1 MKKIIQ
7 IFLTIFIIICIFF
20 FNKIYF
26 TEEKK
31 IITKNETLNNTSN
44 EKIED
49 NVILNLKYE
58 VKLKDGKNYL
68 IKSKFSKLLNLN
80 GSEIIAMEI
89 VDAEIINK
97 DNESLKIKSEQA
109 EYDNNSY
116 KTKFMKN
123 VLIIY
128 NDNIITSDVLNLD
141 IKNNEVLITGNV
153 KYIGLLG
160 TITTENIKINL
171 ITKKIDI
178 YVSDENNKINLKIY

>member
-26 TEEKK
+26 SEEKK
-31 IITKNETLNNTSN
+31 IITKNEASNNSSN

-58 VKLKDGKNYL
+58 IKLEDGKNYL
-68 IKSKFSKLLNLN
+68 IKSKFSELLEVN
-80 GSEIIAMEI
+80 GSEIISMEV

-97 DNESLKIKSEQA
+97 DNESLKIKSERA
-109 EYDNNSY
+109 EYDNSSY
-116 KTKFMKN
+116 KTKFMNN
-123 VLIIY
+123 VIIIY
-128 NDNIITSDVLNLD
+128 NDNIITSEVLNLD
-141 IKNNEVLITGNV
+141 IKNNEVLISGNV

-160 TITTENIKINL
+160 TITTDNIKINL
-171 ITKKIDI
+171 ITNKIDI
-178 YVSDENNKINLKIY
+178 YVSDEKNNINLKIY

>member
-44 EKIED
+44 KKIED

-68 IKSKFSKLLNLN
+68 IKSKFSELLNLN

-123 VLIIY
+123 VHIIY

-178 YVSDENNKINLKIY
+178 YVSDENNKVNLKIY